1 MPAKKP
7 STPTKYNVELGD
19 SGVRIFGGIID
30 NDEYINNLRGPAL
43 MRTIEE
49 MRRGDATVKAGLIAA
64 KAPLI
69 AADWYAQAAG
79 DDDVDD
85 ETKKLTDYTMVKIL
99 HWKQRLLPEI
109 LTMLDFGFSVF
120 EIVIDWVEF
129 DGKEYLVPVKV
140 AYRKQTTIQAWET
153 DDKKPG
159 ITQLTT
165 DGKSVSIPDAKM
177 VSFTH
182 QQEGDNW
189 TGVSILRSAYGSWYY
204 KKNLERIEALQQE
217 RQGLGVVKIK
227 HPVSATD
234 TMKQTAR
241 NAARNI
247 RANEQA
253 YIEEPQGWEIEF
265 MDMKAKTV
273 ADPTAAIARHDRN
286 ILKAM
291 QVQYLDIGAAGSSGS
306 YNASDN
312 QRELLEQTNQALGSQ
327 IAARINEKLVKLIV
341 DLNFTGA
348 AYPEWT
354 CGEIAKSN
362 VKEFAEVYKTLV
374 DAKGITPS
382 EADEDYLRTKLDLP
396 DREVDE
402 TDDDGTATTKSKDIK
417 DKSGE
422 ADEEMEQ
429 EDVKASRRGV
439 IASVSARDFPDLYD
453 GTGVNPDDLGCI
465 MLDVE
470 PMDVLKHLPAE
481 LHDNLVQATT
491 RHDHAMGAVAESEA
505 HVTLLYGLLEN
516 GNVWKDKVDAV
527 LTGWKLDRVEID
539 EVGFFETPDSFAV
552 VAHVKLTGD
561 LVDGHERLTLLPHIQ
576 TFSEYKPH
584 ITLAYVDKDTDVTP
598 WVKALGAAYNGK
610 TVKSVG
616 INYGDEPEKSGEV
629 KASRV
634 LADARKN
641 KAELEQLIYGRSAL
655 AA

>member
-7 STPTKYNVELGD
+7 SPPTKYNVELGD
-19 SGVRIFGGIID
+19 SGVRIFAGIIE

-79 DDDVDD
+79 DEDVDL
-85 ETKKLTDYTMVKIL
+85 ETKDLTDYVMVKIL

-109 LTMLDFGFSVF
+109 LTMQDFGFSVF
-120 EIVIDWVEF
+120 EIVVDWVEF

-153 DDKKPG
+153 AEKKPG
-159 ITQLTT
+159 ITQLTAE
-165 DGKSVSIPDAKM
+165 GKTVSIPDAKI

-189 TGVSILRSAYGSWYY
+189 IGISILRPAYGSWYY

-227 HPVSATD
+227 HPVNATD
-234 TMKQTAR
+234 PMKQTAR
-241 NAARNI
+241 QAARNI

-273 ADPTAAIARHDRN
+273 ADPTKAIARHDRN

-291 QVQYLDIGAAGSSGS
+291 QVQYLDIGAADSSGS
-306 YNASDN
+306 FAASDN

-348 AYPEWT
+348 DYPEWT
-354 CGEIAKSN
+354 CGEIAKAN

-374 DAKGITPS
+374 DAGGINPS
-382 EADEDYLRTKLDLP
+382 EADEDHLRTKLDLP
-396 DREVDE
+396 DRVVDE
-402 TDDDGTATTKSKDIK
+402 TDDDKTTTSKSKKTK
-417 DKSGE
+417 DKDRE

-429 EDVKASRRGV
+429 E
-439 IASVSARDFPDLYD
+439 
-453 GTGVNPDDLGCI
+453 
-465 MLDVE
+465 
-470 PMDVLKHLPAE
+470 
-481 LHDNLVQATT
+481 
-491 RHDHAMGAVAESEA
+491 
-505 HVTLLYGLLEN
+505 
-516 GNVWKDKVDAV
+516 
-527 LTGWKLDRVEID
+527 
-539 EVGFFETPDSFAV
+539 
-552 VAHVKLTGD
+552 
-561 LVDGHERLTLLPHIQ
+561 
-576 TFSEYKPH
+576 
-584 ITLAYVDKDTDVTP
+584 
-598 WVKALGAAYNGK
+598 
-610 TVKSVG
+610 
-616 INYGDEPEKSGEV
+616 EV
-629 KASRV
+629 KAARV
-634 LADARKN
+634 LAAAKKN
-641 KAELEQLIYGRSAL
+641 QAELEQLIYGRSAL